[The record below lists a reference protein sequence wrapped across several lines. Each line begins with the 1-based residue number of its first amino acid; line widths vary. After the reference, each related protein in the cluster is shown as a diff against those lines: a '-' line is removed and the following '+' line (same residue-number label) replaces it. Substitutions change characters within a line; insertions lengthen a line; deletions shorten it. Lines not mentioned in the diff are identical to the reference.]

1 MTDKSIKQK
10 IGVFLVAE
18 SSIARQGAAAIISQQ
33 DDMEMIGQ
41 AGDTDEAFSLT
52 GDITSRMVVLRVL
65 PPKGSFEVVHRLRD
79 ISPETSVIVLAEFED
94 DEGLFQAALAG
105 VSAYLTKGCAN
116 EQLLS
121 TIRTVASGEQLIC
134 RNILNRPR
142 VAAKIL
148 ERFRELSSITKGLE
162 PLVAPLSSIEEEVLR
177 LVATGNPVE
186 TVAYELNASQKVV
199 VNHITSIMHKLDV
212 NQRTHQAVASLLVN
226 QS

>member
-1 MTDKSIKQK
+1 MANTAAQQK

-18 SSIARQGAAAIISQQ
+18 STIARQGATAIISQQ
-33 DDMEMIGQ
+33 DDMEVIGQ
-41 AGDTDEAFSLT
+41 AGNTDEAFSLT
-52 GDITSRMVVLRVL
+52 GNITSKMVVLRAL
-65 PPKGSFEVVHRLRD
+65 PPKGNYKVVHRLRD

-94 DEGLFQAALAG
+94 DEGLFQATLAG
-105 VSAYLTKGCAN
+105 VSAYLTKGCTN

-121 TIRTVASGEQLIC
+121 TIRRVANGEQLMC

-142 VAAKIL
+142 IASQIL

-177 LVATGNPVE
+177 LVATGNSAE

-199 VNHITSIMHKLDV
+199 FNHITSILHKLDV
-212 NQRTHQAVASLLVN
+212 NQQTHQAVVSLLVG

>member
-1 MTDKSIKQK
+1 LADTATQQK

-18 SSIARQGAAAIISQQ
+18 SSIARQGAAAIIAQQ
-33 DDMEMIGQ
+33 DDMEVIGQ

-52 GDITSRMVVLRVL
+52 GNITSRMVVLRVL

-79 ISPETSVIVLAEFED
+79 ISPVTSVIVLAEFED

-105 VSAYLTKGCAN
+105 VSAYLTKGCTN

-121 TIRTVASGEQLIC
+121 TIRTVANGEQMMH

-142 VAAKIL
+142 VASKIL
-148 ERFRELSSITKGLE
+148 QRFRELSSITKGLE

-177 LVATGNPVE
+177 LVATGHSAE
-186 TVAYELNASQKVV
+186 TVAYEFNASQKVV

-226 QS
+226 PS